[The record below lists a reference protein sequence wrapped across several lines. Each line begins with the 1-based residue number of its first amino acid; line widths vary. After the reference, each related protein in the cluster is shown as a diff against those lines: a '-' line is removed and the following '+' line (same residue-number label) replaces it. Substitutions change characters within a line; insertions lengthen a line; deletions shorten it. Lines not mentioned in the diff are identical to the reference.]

1 MKPDSNYKM
10 SSQLKTRLA
19 LGKFKDKEQK
29 NAWKRAMIQAELE
42 ASKKVSSK
50 SSED

>member
-1 MKPDSNYKM
+1 MRTDGNYKM
-10 SSQLKTRLA
+10 SGALKTRLA

-42 ASKKVSSK
+42 ASKKVATKSK
-50 SSED
+50 DD